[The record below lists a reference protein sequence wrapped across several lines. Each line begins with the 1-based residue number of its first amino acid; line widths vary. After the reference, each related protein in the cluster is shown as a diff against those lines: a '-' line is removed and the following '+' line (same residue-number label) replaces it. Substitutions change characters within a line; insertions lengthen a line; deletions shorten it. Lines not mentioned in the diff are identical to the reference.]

1 LNPRFAVRVWILCN
15 ERAGRSIS
23 DDDLQTLVE
32 DAGHSVV
39 DLVSTRN
46 DDAHQDLSGV
56 DLVVAAGGDGTVRSA
71 AAIVAG
77 TPTPIAILPLGTANN
92 IATSVGIGG
101 EITDLIASW
110 HHARRV
116 PFDLGYAR
124 SGSKTWH
131 VVEGAGAGLI
141 PAGIAAAE
149 QHQQSDSESP
159 AQHPE
164 QEVASA
170 VRVFYEV
177 LDYLEP
183 SRHTLRLDGRMVTE
197 DLLLCEILNIRSVG
211 PNLVLSPGASPS
223 DGFFNV
229 VLAGVS
235 HREDLRSYLEHLMS
249 GHRAELSLP
258 TYRARSVTIDGW
270 SHVHMDDERVNL
282 GQLRSV
288 AIDISP
294 GAFTILL

>member
-1 LNPRFAVRVWILCN
+1 MRVWILCN
-15 ERAGRSIS
+15 ESAGRSIS
-23 DDDLQTLVE
+23 DDDLKTLVE
-32 DAGHSVV
+32 NAGHTVV

-46 DDAHQDLSGV
+46 GDTQPDFARM
-56 DLVVAAGGDGTVRSA
+56 DLVVAAGGDGTARSA

-77 TPTPIAILPLGTANN
+77 TSTPMAILPLGTANN
-92 IATSVGIGG
+92 IATSVGVGG
-101 EITDLIASW
+101 EITELIASW

-124 SGSKTWH
+124 AGSKTWH

-149 QHQQSDSESP
+149 HQQQRDSETP
-159 AQHPE
+159 AQHPVK
-164 QEVASA
+164 EVASA

-177 LDYLEP
+177 LDQLEP
-183 SRHTLRLDGRMVTE
+183 IRQTLRLDGTLLSE
-197 DLLLCEILNIRSVG
+197 DLLMCEILNIRSVG

-235 HREDLRSYLEHLMS
+235 HRDDLRTYLEHVMN
-249 GHRAELSLP
+249 GRPARLSLP
-258 TYRARSVTIDGW
+258 THRARSITIDGW
-270 SHVHMDDERVNL
+270 SQAHVDDERVDLSGL
-282 GQLRSV
+282 GSV

-294 GAFTILL
+294 GAFTMLL

>member
-1 LNPRFAVRVWILCN
+1 MRVWILCN
-15 ERAGRSIS
+15 DRAGRSIS
-23 DDDLQTLVE
+23 DDDLKALVE

-39 DLVSTRN
+39 DLVSARE
-46 DDAHQDLSGV
+46 DDAHPDLSGV
-56 DLVVAAGGDGTVRSA
+56 DLVVSAGGDGTVRSA

-77 TPTPIAILPLGTANN
+77 TATPVAILPLGTANN

-101 EITDLIASW
+101 DITELIATW

-149 QHQQSDSESP
+149 QQHQSDSEAP
-159 AQHPE
+159 AQHPAK
-164 QEVASA
+164 EVASA
-170 VRVFYEV
+170 VRVFHEV
-177 LDYLEP
+177 LDHLEP
-183 SRHTLRLDGRMVTE
+183 SRHTLRLDGKVLTE

-223 DGFFNV
+223 DGLFNV
-229 VLAGVS
+229 VLAGAS
-235 HREDLRSYLEHLMS
+235 HREDLRTYLEHLMN
-249 GHRAELSLP
+249 GRQAELSLP
-258 TYRARSVTIDGW
+258 TYRARSVSIDGS
-270 SHVHMDDERVNL
+270 SHVHVDDERVDL
-282 GQLRSV
+282 SQLQHV

-294 GAFTILL
+294 GAFTMLL